1 VTLQS
6 FLKRIRLP
14 GWAVGG
20 ARLAVVLAAVL
31 FLARGVA
38 WDQVARALRDA
49 SLPLLAAVV
58 GLNAVMMAVKAVRLR
73 LLLDRRSTFAVCALA
88 KLTASAM
95 NNVTPF
101 RGGDLARVWMLER
114 HAGVSKSAA
123 AVVAIVEQLFEAI
136 ALSAMTAVAVCLV
149 PGQRWA
155 MLAAPSVLVL
165 SVAILVLAGRAGTG
179 EQVAPSRPEPG
190 RGATLLG
197 RLRSRI
203 APAVSVL
210 REGRVTGIS
219 LALSVV
225 DWILE
230 ASMVVLCA
238 RAIGLPIP
246 VPLAFVVL
254 LGINAAMLL
263 PSMPASAGA
272 FEAGAT
278 LVLVLAGIPKPTA
291 VAFALLY
298 HLVQVVPVTLAG
310 LLVSLRVG
318 FTLGGL
324 PARPAEA
331 SSRSHST
338 R

>member
-1 VTLQS
+1 
-6 FLKRIRLP
+6 
-14 GWAVGG
+14 
-20 ARLAVVLAAVL
+20 
-31 FLARGVA
+31 
-38 WDQVARALRDA
+38 
-49 SLPLLAAVV
+49 
-58 GLNAVMMAVKAVRLR
+58 VRLR

-123 AVVAIVEQLFEAI
+123 AVVAVVEQLFEAI

-155 MLAAPSVLVL
+155 VLAAPTVLVL
-165 SVAILVLAGRAGTG
+165 SIAILVLAGRAATDQRASG
-179 EQVAPSRPEPG
+179 SDPEPG
-190 RGATLLG
+190 RGAGLLG
-197 RLRSRI
+197 RLRSKI
-203 APAVSVL
+203 GPAVSVL

-238 RAIGLPIP
+238 RAIALPIP

-278 LVLVLAGIPKPTA
+278 LVLVLAGIPKPAA

-298 HLVQVVPVTLAG
+298 HLVQVIPVTLAG

-324 PARPAEA
+324 PAHPAQA
-331 SSRSHST
+331 RSAPPHT
-338 R
+338 HRVH

>member
-1 VTLQS
+1 
-6 FLKRIRLP
+6 
-14 GWAVGG
+14 
-20 ARLAVVLAAVL
+20 
-31 FLARGVA
+31 
-38 WDQVARALRDA
+38 
-49 SLPLLAAVV
+49 
-58 GLNAVMMAVKAVRLR
+58 
-73 LLLDRRSTFAVCALA
+73 
-88 KLTASAM
+88 
-95 NNVTPF
+95 VTPF
-101 RGGDLARVWMLER
+101 RGGDFARVWMLER

-123 AVVAIVEQLFEAI
+123 AVVAVVEQLFEAI
-136 ALSAMTAVAVCLV
+136 ALSAMTAIAVCLV

-155 MLAAPSVLVL
+155 VLAAPTVLVL
-165 SVAILVLAGRAGTG
+165 SVAILLVAGRAASAAGA
-179 EQVAPSRPEPG
+179 APPGPEPG
-190 RGATLLG
+190 RVAALLARVRHHVG
-197 RLRSRI
+197 
-203 APAVSVL
+203 PAVRVL

-238 RAIGLPIP
+238 RAIALPIP

-278 LVLVLAGIPKPTA
+278 LVLVLAGISKHSA

-310 LLVSLRVG
+310 LLVSIRVG
-318 FTLGGL
+318 FTLSGL
-324 PARPAEA
+324 PARPARA
-331 SSRSHST
+331 SSSST
-338 R
+338 PTRPAR